1 MTCREDPQR
10 EIQKICGLWDI
21 GYIYDNIEQQSQ
33 HSGTLEKSLESFVAF
48 LFVEWPAWVALSG
61 IAQVEEN
68 WATIVTGCGT
78 LTGWTSQKVAS
89 NRDEMKKKENGRSG
103 K

>member
-68 WATIVTGCGT
+68 YCDRLWHTDWVNISKSCF
-78 LTGWTSQKVAS
+78 Q
-89 NRDEMKKKENGRSG
+89 
-103 K
+103 